1 MENERALVAFETYKI
16 RRLYDEQDEAWYFS
30 VIDVV
35 GALTDS
41 ANPRDYWFKMKV
53 RVKTEA
59 GFELSAIC
67 RKLKMTARS

>member
-1 MENERALVAFETYKI
+1 MDNERALVAFETYKI
-16 RRLYDEQDEAWYFS
+16 RRLYDEHAEAWYFS

-59 GFELSAIC
+59 GLELSTIC
-67 RKLKMTARS
+67 RQLKLASS